1 MKVHHIGYA
10 VKDIQKGIGLFKVL
24 GFEKSGDNLED
35 LNRKVSLQLMKNNN
49 LIIELV
55 APIGKES
62 PLTSFIERSGSAPY
76 HFCFEIDDIEK
87 EIVHLRKQ
95 KFTLIES
102 IKPAQLFG
110 KSKVAFLFNPH
121 IGLIEIIEIR

>member
-1 MKVHHIGYA
+1 MKINHIGYA
-10 VKDIQKGIGLFKVL
+10 VKDIQKGIGLFEAL

-35 LNRKVSLQLMKNNN
+35 LSRRVSLQLMKNNN

-62 PLTSFIERSGSAPY
+62 PLYSFIERSGSAPY
-76 HFCFEIDDIEK
+76 HFCFETDDIEK
-87 EIVHLRKQ
+87 EVARLRKQ
-95 KFTLIES
+95 KYTLIES

-110 KSKVAFLFNPH
+110 MNKVAFLFNPY
-121 IGLIEIIEIR
+121 IGLIELIEIK